1 MNYHRNAIKIPQK
14 LQEQVIEGALESHR
28 KSIEIQEK
36 YNGIPTGK
44 PKEISQ
50 EYQRNAIEIPQK
62 PISFNAV
69 AAGSSAAVAAVSAAE
84 QYL

>member
-1 MNYHRNAIKIPQK
+1 MKNHIDISGNHRRTQQK
-14 LQEQVIEGALESHR
+14 SHR

-69 AAGSSAAVAAVSAAE
+69 APGSSAAVAAVAAAE
-84 QYL
+84 Q